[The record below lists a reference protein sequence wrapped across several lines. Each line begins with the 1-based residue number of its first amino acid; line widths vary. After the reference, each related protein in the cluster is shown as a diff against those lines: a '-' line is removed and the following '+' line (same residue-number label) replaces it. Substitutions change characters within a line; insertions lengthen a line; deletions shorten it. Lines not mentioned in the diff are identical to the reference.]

1 MGGSLVELVFV
12 SLEEQLIDVKTAAL
26 SRPSIDF
33 RVLIGT
39 ADGFINSSFNSL
51 IFGIPLSQGKLNLF
65 LLSLSFSLSNLL

>member
-12 SLEEQLIDVKTAAL
+12 SLDEQFIDVKTAVL

-39 ADGFINSSFNSL
+39 ADGFISSSFNSL